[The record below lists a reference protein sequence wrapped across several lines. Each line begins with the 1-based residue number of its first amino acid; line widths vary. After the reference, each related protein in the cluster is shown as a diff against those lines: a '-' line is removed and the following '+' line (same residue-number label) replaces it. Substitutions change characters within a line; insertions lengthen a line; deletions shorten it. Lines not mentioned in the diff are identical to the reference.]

1 MSAGTGPDVFP
12 QRRNTFAAREK
23 IGIASPLI
31 AHSGEHA
38 AHIGEAFDHPGH
50 RVVTVDLILQVYV
63 ALVFDGDERLKDG
76 ADRHFSVPYRHL
88 ALFDLQVGEVFHVN
102 VKYPGSYFADGL
114 DRVSPGTGTVAYI
127 NTAAHTRIHVSD
139 GLQNIERRV
148 PYFVFRSVIVDSEA
162 YVVLLHKFLDARKG
176 LGQGVTGNDH
186 FYASA
191 LCIVE
196 LWADV
201 VIFIFPEIDRSYRS
215 GGYHWRRSHAGLLR
229 SPPEVL
235 REDGPSR

>member
-88 ALFDLQVGEVFHVN
+88 ALFDLQVGEV
-102 VKYPGSYFADGL
+102 
-114 DRVSPGTGTVAYI
+114 
-127 NTAAHTRIHVSD
+127 
-139 GLQNIERRV
+139 
-148 PYFVFRSVIVDSEA
+148 
-162 YVVLLHKFLDARKG
+162 LLRG
-176 LGQGVTGNDH
+176 WPGQGQSRYGH
-186 FYASA
+186 SGLHQYSSPYADP
-191 LCIVE
+191 C
-196 LWADV
+196 
-201 VIFIFPEIDRSYRS
+201 F
-215 GGYHWRRSHAGLLR
+215 
-229 SPPEVL
+229 
-235 REDGPSR
+235 